1 LGISPAAQSSRA
13 DFAADIRT
21 GRRIDVSIARATI
34 SRTLAPPNG
43 LVRFQRSCG
52 DPSGT
57 ELHFVRRS
65 ISISQL
71 LDTTAPAS
79 QVPEHTSAQQRSL
92 EQACLCASVADDLR
106 GQDTVVLDL
115 TAVTPIVD
123 FFVITTATSGRQMR
137 AVAEAVGHT
146 LKGSGAKRIGKEGVD
161 SSLWILLDYGD
172 IVLHV
177 FSPEARTQYD
187 LEHLWADAPHV
198 DWKSRLR
205 NDE

>member
-1 LGISPAAQSSRA
+1 LN
-13 DFAADIRT
+13 
-21 GRRIDVSIARATI
+21 
-34 SRTLAPPNG
+34 L
-43 LVRFQRSCG
+43 
-52 DPSGT
+52 
-57 ELHFVRRS
+57 VRRS
-65 ISISQL
+65 FSINQTSDTIALPVSQ
-71 LDTTAPAS
+71 
-79 QVPEHTSAQQRSL
+79 HTSAQKRSL

-123 FFVITTATSGRQMR
+123 FFVITTATSSRQMR
-137 AVAEAVGHT
+137 AVAEAVGHS
-146 LKGSGAKRIGKEGVD
+146 LKGAGAKRIGKEGVD

-198 DWKSRLR
+198 DWKSQLR